1 MSKKIK
7 SSLPQKSILAT
18 ALLVALGSQA
28 SYAADFIV
36 TTNADSGAGSLR
48 EAISTSNGN
57 GENDTISFDASLSGG
72 TITLSS
78 ATGAID
84 IQGGASLTIQG
95 LGQDLLTITNDTNT
109 ASVFDIDAMDSV
121 TISDL
126 TIDVHRDTES
136 SSFTD
141 GDIIDVTETSSLSLS
156 NVTLNNSQG
165 STTIEE
171 IVRGVDSYNTDNLS
185 LSNVTISNMNSTVN
199 GAAINSSSYDTNDTT
214 ITISNSTITG
224 NNASRSGGGIR
235 VYSYNTNVTL
245 SVSNSTISSN
255 SSREGGALEVY
266 ARQSQLDVSISN
278 TTFDSNTVA
287 GGKGGS
293 DGGAVSVTTDYL
305 SGTENKIVIASS
317 TFSNNTAENHGGAI
331 SFMGEGGNTTTD
343 VVIANSTFS
352 GNTAGALGGAISV
365 YIEEA
370 EDVNSPPLWDV
381 IIASSTITKNT
392 STNGDS
398 GGLNVYNDTDEYGAT
413 NLSIMN
419 TIIAGNGSNN
429 VNAGDGTTLVSV
441 TANYFGSSANFTV
454 PANNLS
460 GDTPDLG
467 TLGDN
472 GGLTQTHVP
481 NDGSPLIDAGDNSL
495 LTVDGTTLTVDQR
508 SIQRVSGDTVDIGA
522 VEVGGTLV
530 LGDSTTTVTSGSSSS
545 AFGFA
550 WLSGAG
556 LLLTLLRRR
565 RK

>member
-1 MSKKIK
+1 
-7 SSLPQKSILAT
+7 
-18 ALLVALGSQA
+18 
-28 SYAADFIV
+28 
-36 TTNADSGAGSLR
+36 
-48 EAISTSNGN
+48 
-57 GENDTISFDASLSGG
+57 
-72 TITLSS
+72 
-78 ATGAID
+78 
-84 IQGGASLTIQG
+84 
-95 LGQDLLTITNDTNT
+95 
-109 ASVFDIDAMDSV
+109 
-121 TISDL
+121 
-126 TIDVHRDTES
+126 
-136 SSFTD
+136 
-141 GDIIDVTETSSLSLS
+141 
-156 NVTLNNSQG
+156 VTLNNSQG

-365 YIEEA
+365 YIDEA

-508 SIQRVSGDTVDIGA
+508 SIQRVSGDSVDIGS
-522 VEVGGTLV
+522 VEVGGSLV
-530 LGDSTTTVTSGSSSS
+530 IGGGTSATSSGSSSS

-556 LLLTLLRRR
+556 FLLALLRRR

>member
-18 ALLVALGSQA
+18 ALLVALGSQT

-36 TTNADSGAGSLR
+36 TTNANSGAGSLR
-48 EAISTSNGN
+48 EAISTSNSN
-57 GENDTISFDASLSGG
+57 FDDDTITFDSSLSGS
-72 TITLSS
+72 TIELAGSS
-78 ATGAID
+78 AIYINDSEGTY
-84 IQGGASLTIQG
+84 SLTIQG
-95 LGQDLLTITNDTNT
+95 PGKDSLTITNSSNT
-109 ASVFDIDAMDSV
+109 ARIFTIQGKDVV

-126 TIDVHRDTES
+126 TIDVNRDDES
-136 SSFTD
+136 TQFY
-141 GDIIDVTETSSLSLS
+141 GGEIIQANSTNSLVLS

-165 STTIEE
+165 NPSNTATAQGA
-171 IVRGVDSYNTDNLS
+171 RLRNVDDF
-185 LSNVTISNMNSTVN
+185 
-199 GAAINSSSYDTNDTT
+199 
-214 ITISNSTITG
+214 TISNSAISNMHAT
-224 NNASRSGGGIR
+224 SYGGGAIN
-235 VYSYNTNVTL
+235 VYSSSGNETNFT
-245 SVSNSTISSN
+245 VSNSTFTGN
-255 SSREGGALEVY
+255 STTKTGGAIEVY
-266 ARQSQLDVSISN
+266 TGESSELDMSISN
-278 TTFDSNTVA
+278 TTFDGNTA
-287 GGKGGS
+287 SGSGGKGG

-365 YIEEA
+365 YIDEA

-392 STNGDS
+392 STNGDA
-398 GGLNVYNDTDEYGAT
+398 GGLNVYNDTGEYGAT

>member
-1 MSKKIK
+1 M
-7 SSLPQKSILAT
+7 
-18 ALLVALGSQA
+18 
-28 SYAADFIV
+28 
-36 TTNADSGAGSLR
+36 
-48 EAISTSNGN
+48 
-57 GENDTISFDASLSGG
+57 
-72 TITLSS
+72 
-78 ATGAID
+78 
-84 IQGGASLTIQG
+84 
-95 LGQDLLTITNDTNT
+95 
-109 ASVFDIDAMDSV
+109 
-121 TISDL
+121 
-126 TIDVHRDTES
+126 
-136 SSFTD
+136 
-141 GDIIDVTETSSLSLS
+141 
-156 NVTLNNSQG
+156 
-165 STTIEE
+165 
-171 IVRGVDSYNTDNLS
+171 
-185 LSNVTISNMNSTVN
+185 
-199 GAAINSSSYDTNDTT
+199 
-214 ITISNSTITG
+214 
-224 NNASRSGGGIR
+224 
-235 VYSYNTNVTL
+235 
-245 SVSNSTISSN
+245 
-255 SSREGGALEVY
+255 
-266 ARQSQLDVSISN
+266 SISN
-278 TTFDSNTVA
+278 TTFDGNTA
-287 GGKGGS
+287 SGSGGKGG

-370 EDVNSPPLWDV
+370 EDVTSPPLWDV

-392 STNGDS
+392 STNGDA
-398 GGLNVYNDTDEYGAT
+398 GGLNVYNDTGEYGAT

-508 SIQRVSGDTVDIGA
+508 SIQRVSGDSVDIGS
-522 VEVGGTLV
+522 VEVGGSLV
-530 LGDSTTTVTSGSSSS
+530 IGGGTTATSSGSSSS

-550 WLSGAG
+550 WLSAASF
-556 LLLTLLRRR
+556 LLALLRRR